1 MDNKKLIKYFSGFSL
16 VVTIGSILAAIFYD
30 KAFVPSSMLMLSLF
44 IFSVCYYIKDDK
56 KNLMYIL
63 FVVGVLLI
71 IASLIYTYLSL
82 RLI

>member
-16 VVTIGSILAAIFYD
+16 VVTIGSILAAILYD

-56 KNLMYIL
+56 KNLMYVL

-71 IASLIYTYLSL
+71 IASLIYTYISL

>member
-16 VVTIGSILAAIFYD
+16 VVAIGSLLAAIFYN

-44 IFSVCYYIKDDK
+44 IFSICYYIKDDK

-63 FVVGVLLI
+63 FVIGVLLI
-71 IASLIYTYLSL
+71 ITSLIYTYLSL